1 MFPSAGPVAKELEP
15 FANNR
20 SALTARHAESRTRK
34 LARNGKI
41 SQDRFLEHVS
51 QSCGRFCEK
60 GLAQRKRWS
69 GMTIRG
75 KVILL

>member
-20 SALTARHAESRTRK
+20 WALTAGHAESRTRK

-41 SQDRFLEHVS
+41 SQDRFLEHVP
-51 QSCGRFCEK
+51 QSGSRFCEN
-60 GLAQRKRWS
+60 GHAQTKRWS
-69 GMTIRG
+69 GMTIRR
-75 KVILL
+75 KLILL